1 MTQLNPN
8 KHAVDTL
15 SFALTAYFQ
24 SPEVCLSTRRKTLTL
39 WAAAVARY
47 SNLHL
52 RAVRSSLVVTRGNWT
67 DWFLEGI
74 PPCYALTWNT
84 RESALVSG
92 PSPALR
98 YNGNCT
104 LTKSSSSQYLDFK
117 VCLRKNHT
125 AKQFFPLCILFHWG
139 WSERILESR
148 GYWARLT
155 SGKNL
160 SAISRRLNELILGSY
175 FKTSQSPFLG
185 DRVLSPL
192 MC

>member
-8 KHAVDTL
+8 KHALDTL

-24 SPEVCLSTRRKTLTL
+24 SPEVCLSTKRKTLTL

-52 RAVRSSLVVTRGNWT
+52 RAVRSSLMVTRGNWT

-92 PSPALR
+92 PSPGLR

-125 AKQFFPLCILFHWG
+125 AKQFSPFAFSSIEAEVRGFLRARGIEQDSPV
-139 WSERILESR
+139 ERI
-148 GYWARLT
+148 YQRLV
-155 SGKNL
+155 
-160 SAISRRLNELILGSY
+160 
-175 FKTSQSPFLG
+175 G
-185 DRVLSPL
+185 DW
-192 MC
+192 MN